1 MHLIVVAMMLGS
13 TLSVSRRMGLR
24 SMSKMTQIAPP
35 TGAVL
40 PTRDW
45 GGFDN
50 TRKAQRG
57 QHRLYGGGSGLYN
70 VQGDVE
76 RRVYRWLLE
85 VVYGMGLCP
94 WSGSVL
100 KKPGKG
106 EAPRLEIKSDTDIDI
121 TRKGLK
127 HFGTQFM
134 KYCEELT
141 VKKNGTVL
149 LVCPTLEDFSDFMAV
164 AEFADELLEQSGMD
178 EQIQIATFHP
188 DYLFEGEDEETSLT
202 NQSPYPILHLLRV
215 EDVKEAIESF
225 EAEGRSTDEVWIR
238 NKAFVEKQGDQI
250 RLILEKILSDI

>member
-1 MHLIVVAMMLGS
+1 MLIVVAIMLGS
-13 TLSVSRRMGLR
+13 VI
-24 SMSKMTQIAPP
+24 SMSMRRLGRQTASKVTRMVP
-35 TGAVL
+35 TVSIF
-40 PTRDW
+40 PREPSRDF
-45 GGFDN
+45 GTAGV
-50 TRKAQRG
+50 AQRG

-70 VQGDVE
+70 VEGDVE
-76 RRVYRWLLE
+76 RRVYRWVLE

-106 EAPRLEIKSDTDIDI
+106 EAPRLQIKSDTEIDI

-127 HFGTQFM
+127 HFGTTMM
-134 KYCEELT
+134 KYCEELV

-225 EAEGRSTDEVWIR
+225 EAEGKSTDEVWIR

-250 RLILEKILSDI
+250 RLVLEKILSDI